1 MARAMLM
8 NSPMARARLL
18 PKALVGAAVL
28 CGSTAANAQTISA
41 SGQPYPNRI
50 LPDGQNLGYSTR
62 PQNLTPLG
70 ISYAD
75 CVQDQTLQFSVT
87 LTGFTGS
94 DTVEVW
100 GSLTSPC
107 TATGDRGVGA
117 GVTAVCWGLRAG
129 NLVDP
134 VISTPQT
141 YTFNVRVQDLVGWQV
156 NLPTA
161 AEAADPP
168 AQGASAC
175 SAQPTFAAV
184 PMNINFLAINGDGN
198 SDGTPYQYN
207 ITTDMVGPPAP
218 LGVTEAAGDTL
229 MKINWTPNSD
239 SDSAGYDVFMDPP
252 PGGTL
257 GETSVT
263 LESGTV
269 ICPGSSGTAEA
280 TVMDLDGADIE
291 ASIPEAS
298 ATDGAC
304 YSVNTGSSTQGTA
317 GSHCNDPIL
326 QASILQEGGVEG
338 GTYVAPV
345 YDEAGDLLSEG
356 GVEGTGGISTIPL
369 QYLVGGGSQGE
380 TLSDK
385 TVGQYQVTGLTDG
398 TWYNVVV
405 AAVDGT
411 GNVGPA
417 SPEVCDYPAPVQDF
431 WQTYRQDGGMAGG
444 FCALETV
451 GVGGPS
457 LAGVGAVFVGA
468 AIARRRRRR
477 NGPRA

>member
-1 MARAMLM
+1 
-8 NSPMARARLL
+8 MARARLL

-28 CGSTAANAQTISA
+28 CGSTAANAQTISQ

-50 LPDGQNLGYSTR
+50 LPNGQNLGYSTR
-62 PQNLTPLG
+62 TQNLTPLG
-70 ISYAD
+70 ISYED

-100 GSLTSPC
+100 GSLTSSC
-107 TATGDRGVGA
+107 TATTDRGIGA
-117 GVTAVCWGLRAG
+117 GVTAVCWGLRSD

-134 VISTPQT
+134 IISTPQT

-156 NLPTA
+156 TLPTA

-168 AQGASAC
+168 AQGPSAC

-218 LGVTEAAGDTL
+218 VAVTEAAGDTL
-229 MKINWTPNSD
+229 MKVTWTPNSD
-239 SDSAGYDVFMDPP
+239 SDTAGYDVFMDPP
-252 PGGTL
+252 PGGAV

-263 LESGTV
+263 IESGTMLV
-269 ICPGSSGTAEA
+269 CPGSSTTDA
-280 TVMDLDGADIE
+280 TVEIGPDGEVIE
-291 ASIPEAS
+291 ASLPEAS
-298 ATDGAC
+298 VSDAGC
-304 YSVNTGSSTQGTA
+304 YYISAGSSTQGTP

-326 QASILQEGGVEG
+326 QSSITEDSGVEG

-356 GVEGTGGISTIPL
+356 GVEGTGGISTIPQ
-369 QYLVGGGSQGE
+369 QYLVGAGSNGE

-398 TWYNVVV
+398 TWYNMVV

-431 WQTYRQDGGMAGG
+431 WQTYRQDGGLASG

-451 GVGGPS
+451 GAGGPS
-457 LAGVGAVFVGA
+457 LAGVGAIFVGT
-468 AIARRRRRR
+468 AILRRRRRR
-477 NGPRA
+477 NEPRA